1 MKSIFQVL
9 KSNINDWNVDYNCD
23 FGLTKQI
30 RKKTKEKQK
39 IQFINRRSNTVIQY
53 QLCHLAAD
61 GLPLINK

>member
-30 RKKTKEKQK
+30 RKKTKEK
-39 IQFINRRSNTVIQY
+39 
-53 QLCHLAAD
+53 
-61 GLPLINK
+61 